1 MTMQC
6 TLRRDRRWGPAVSDV
21 DTRTWT
27 LHGVPPGA
35 GVSTGGPAMVALSVS
50 VSAHGS
56 SGMIAVGLI
65 EPGALLPC
73 DVRVVDFE
81 VAELVADGIT
91 QRLGNAATCG

>member
-1 MTMQC
+1 
-6 TLRRDRRWGPAVSDV
+6 
-21 DTRTWT
+21 
-27 LHGVPPGA
+27 
-35 GVSTGGPAMVALSVS
+35 MVALS

-91 QRLGNAATCG
+91 QRLGSAAICGRSVAIDLDELVSNAERILARRRS